1 MQGAEL
7 ANICNEAAAISVRR
21 GGEFITSDDV
31 MEGVDRVTNGLRH
44 PSVDKTN
51 EMVWRLTRHEL
62 GHALVASVLCRAN
75 GLIEPVE
82 RVSIVPRGRDPTQ
95 TTYNRKRDED
105 YMFPTRGRL
114 LERVEVLLAGR
125 AAEEVYFGSD
135 VSSYGSDDVRDANDL
150 VRNVVVNY
158 SLGQPDLVTTYT
170 YDPDTLFT
178 PERHLASRKSKVA
191 STGEMN
197 RHEFNR
203 KMHGYGRAADYDHY
217 QYAERKIIQIIHEA
231 MENAKQIVTAHSV
244 AFDIAYDEL
253 LNNDTLSGARLNE
266 ILDAYPPSTSFP
278 TKGPDT
284 PCKPLASEDDEIA
297 AGVRKIA
304 DPAKKTQHAIEN
316 YYPHVSLSI
325 PNNRDRSGGKPY
337 GKEWSEVT
345 LDDYMPELK
354 KDPRERQRQVPLEP
368 WSVIAMRENLL
379 DNPDWL
385 RDEFKRFT
393 KLADDS
399 RLVEL
404 QTVLIPALLQKTK
417 AAAFATMPSET
428 EIARGSVA
436 LGDSVE
442 GSEKKNSEEKP
453 KPTEEIRR
461 NQTFQRD
468 GAHQLAGSDGLTDAE
483 RRRLRSY
490 EAEIQ
495 SIESR
500 WNDPRYV
507 LHFPNP
513 SDCLPIQ
520 Y

>member
-1 MQGAEL
+1 VL
-7 ANICNEAAAISVRR
+7 
-21 GGEFITSDDV
+21 
-31 MEGVDRVTNGLRH
+31 EGVDRVTNGLRH

-217 QYAERKIIQIIHEA
+217 S
-231 MENAKQIVTAHSV
+231 TPS
-244 AFDIAYDEL
+244 
-253 LNNDTLSGARLNE
+253 ARSFRSFTR
-266 ILDAYPPSTSFP
+266 PWRTPSRSSRRTRWRSTSRTTSF
-278 TKGPDT
+278 
-284 PCKPLASEDDEIA
+284 
-297 AGVRKIA
+297 
-304 DPAKKTQHAIEN
+304 
-316 YYPHVSLSI
+316 
-325 PNNRDRSGGKPY
+325 
-337 GKEWSEVT
+337 
-345 LDDYMPELK
+345 
-354 KDPRERQRQVPLEP
+354 
-368 WSVIAMRENLL
+368 
-379 DNPDWL
+379 
-385 RDEFKRFT
+385 
-393 KLADDS
+393 
-399 RLVEL
+399 
-404 QTVLIPALLQKTK
+404 
-417 AAAFATMPSET
+417 
-428 EIARGSVA
+428 
-436 LGDSVE
+436 
-442 GSEKKNSEEKP
+442 
-453 KPTEEIRR
+453 
-461 NQTFQRD
+461 
-468 GAHQLAGSDGLTDAE
+468 
-483 RRRLRSY
+483 
-490 EAEIQ
+490 
-495 SIESR
+495 
-500 WNDPRYV
+500 
-507 LHFPNP
+507 
-513 SDCLPIQ
+513 
-520 Y
+520 